1 MIYAACMAVWPTFTL
16 QMQACLYKQF
26 TTHAVH
32 MGTAAAAAT
41 KHTCFWHSICLE
53 AGHFVQPRGAVV
65 LASSGASR
73 PIAAAKL
80 VMMGEPLPNT
90 LATTP
95 ITPAAPASF
104 ASTT

>member
-1 MIYAACMAVWPTFTL
+1 MEDRTYASKTL
-16 QMQACLYKQF
+16 Q
-26 TTHAVH
+26 
-32 MGTAAAAAT
+32 
-41 KHTCFWHSICLE
+41 S
-53 AGHFVQPRGAVV
+53 

-80 VMMGEPLPNT
+80 VMMGEPFPNT